1 MRRRLAF
8 IKEEDAYG
16 NSEGRIVGGS
26 FFFFFFFM
34 LVSCCVLTV
43 EDPTPRNVV
52 CRWYMSFSLFIFTFI
67 AHETIRYGVGTV
79 ALRC

>member
-1 MRRRLAF
+1 MEILR
-8 IKEEDAYG
+8 
-16 NSEGRIVGGS
+16 VGLWEAV
-26 FFFFFFFM
+26 FFFSFFFM

-43 EDPTPRNVV
+43 EDPTPRNV
-52 CRWYMSFSLFIFTFI
+52 CRWYMSLSLFIFTFI